1 MALSTSTADVVFND
15 TFTITVQLLVQTGT
29 DPDTGLPVTSPL
41 NEVPTVTADTI
52 DSGVKIIPGNGTI
65 TISGA
70 YTSIVPITWTW
81 LDLSYNSKTAK
92 VAPAFGTYK
101 KIVEVVPPPLKTYY
115 ATYSIT
121 SSAGVDTLTIGVVFD
136 DYAKAA
142 QILQSLL
149 EKVPIS

>member
-1 MALSTSTADVVFND
+1 MALSTST
-15 TFTITVQLLVQTGT
+15 FTIDFNTSFTQTIQLLVETGT
-29 DPDTGLPVTSPL
+29 DPDTGLPITSPL
-41 NEVPTVTADTI
+41 NEVPTVTANPT
-52 DSGVKIIPGNGTI
+52 DSGIKIIPGNGTI

-70 YTSIVPITWTW
+70 YTSVVPITWTW
-81 LDLSYNSKTAK
+81 LDLNYNSKTAK

-101 KIVEVVPPPLKTYY
+101 KIVEVVPPPLNTYY

-121 SSAGVDTLTIGVVFD
+121 SSAGVDTFTVGVKFL
-136 DYAKAA
+136 DYSIAA